1 MRNPFGRDLAIDI
14 GTANTVIYQSNNG
27 IVLNEPSVVCINTDT
42 GEILSVGQEARK
54 MVGRTPGH
62 IVSIK
67 PLKDGVVADFE
78 TAQKMLRMFLSQ
90 VGVRKFISKP
100 IVVVAVPPVVTSV
113 EHRAI
118 KDAAYA
124 AGAKKVYIME
134 EPMAAAIGAGLPI
147 QEPMGSMIVD
157 IGGGTTDVAVISL
170 GGIVTSRSIR
180 VGGDAIDSA
189 IVNYIKNHYNLMI
202 GERTAEEVKMAIGSA
217 IRLSGE
223 SDARIRGRDLVSGL
237 PKDLM
242 VSPKEIREAIE
253 DQISKIIGAIKATL
267 DETPPDLVA
276 DLSRTG
282 IVLAGGGAL
291 LKGLPERLI
300 KETGMP
306 VRVAEDPL
314 YSVVNGAGRCCNR
327 FWLRKAAK
335 TNYFQAIG
343 VWYFADLPSPEDL
356 PRMRRQI
363 HGSTKMIIQMIFS
376 RFFRNLDFAVAGS
389 SGIFHFGSN
398 SFPRFS
404 KTA

>member
-1 MRNPFGRDLAIDI
+1 MQNPFGRNLAIDI
-14 GTANTVIYQSNNG
+14 GTANTVIYQSNGG
-27 IVLNEPSVVCINTDT
+27 IVLNEPSIVCINTDT
-42 GEILSVGQEARK
+42 GEILSVGHEARK
-54 MVGRTPGH
+54 MVGRTPAH

-78 TAQKMLRMFLSQ
+78 TAQKMLRMFMAK
-90 VGVRKFISKP
+90 VGVKRLFTKP

-147 QEPMGSMIVD
+147 QEPIGSMIVD

-170 GGIVTSRSIR
+170 GGIVTSRSVR
-180 VGGDAIDSA
+180 VGGDAFDAA
-189 IVNYIKNHYNLMI
+189 IVNYIKSAYNLMI
-202 GERTAEEVKMAIGSA
+202 GERTAEELKMAIGSA
-217 IRLSGE
+217 AKLSGE
-223 SDARIRGRDLVSGL
+223 SAARIRGRDLVSGL
-237 PKDLM
+237 PKDLI
-242 VSPKEIREAIE
+242 VSPEEIRSAIE
-253 DQISKIIGAIKATL
+253 DQLLKIIAAIKATL

-291 LKGLPERLI
+291 LKGLCERLT

-314 YSVVNGAGRCCNR
+314 YSVVNGAGKCVEN
-327 FWLRKAAK
+327 
-335 TNYFQAIG
+335 IG
-343 VWYFADLPSPEDL
+343 LLQQILAPEK
-356 PRMRRQI
+356 R
-363 HGSTKMIIQMIFS
+363 
-376 RFFRNLDFAVAGS
+376 
-389 SGIFHFGSN
+389 
-398 SFPRFS
+398 
-404 KTA
+404 

>member
-1 MRNPFGRDLAIDI
+1 MQNPFGRNLAIDI
-14 GTANTVIYQSNNG
+14 GTANTVIYQSNGG
-27 IVLNEPSVVCINTDT
+27 IVLNEPSIVCINTDT
-42 GEILSVGQEARK
+42 GEILSVGHEARK
-54 MVGRTPGH
+54 MVGRTPAH

-78 TAQKMLRMFLSQ
+78 TAQKMLRMFMAK
-90 VGVRKFISKP
+90 VGVKKLFTKP

-147 QEPMGSMIVD
+147 QEPIGSMIVD

-170 GGIVTSRSIR
+170 GGIVTSRSVR
-180 VGGDAIDSA
+180 VGGDAFDAA
-189 IVNYIKNHYNLMI
+189 IVNYIKSAYNLMI

-217 IRLSGE
+217 AKLSGE
-223 SDARIRGRDLVSGL
+223 SAARIRGRDLVSGL

-242 VSPKEIREAIE
+242 VSPEEIRGAIE
-253 DQISKIIGAIKATL
+253 DQLLKIISAIKATL

-291 LKGLPERLI
+291 LKGLCERLT

-314 YSVVNGAGRCCNR
+314 YSVVNGAGKCVEN
-327 FWLRKAAK
+327 
-335 TNYFQAIG
+335 IG
-343 VWYFADLPSPEDL
+343 LLQQILAPEK
-356 PRMRRQI
+356 R
-363 HGSTKMIIQMIFS
+363 
-376 RFFRNLDFAVAGS
+376 
-389 SGIFHFGSN
+389 
-398 SFPRFS
+398 
-404 KTA
+404 

>member
-1 MRNPFGRDLAIDI
+1 MQNPFGRNLAIDI

-27 IVLNEPSVVCINTDT
+27 IVLNEPSIVCINTDT
-42 GEILSVGQEARK
+42 GEILSVGHEARS
-54 MVGRTPGH
+54 MVGRTPAH

-78 TAQKMLRMFLSQ
+78 TAQKMLRMFLTK
-90 VGVRKFISKP
+90 VGVKRLFTKP
-100 IVVVAVPPVVTSV
+100 IIVVAVPPVVTSV

-147 QEPMGSMIVD
+147 QEPIGSMIVD

-170 GGIVTSRSIR
+170 GGIVTSRSVR
-180 VGGDAIDSA
+180 VGGDAFDAA
-189 IVNYIKNHYNLMI
+189 IVNYVKSAYNLMI

-217 IRLSGE
+217 AKLSGE
-223 SDARIRGRDLVSGL
+223 SNARIRGRDLVSGL

-242 VSPKEIREAIE
+242 VSPEEIRGAIE
-253 DQISKIIGAIKATL
+253 DQLQKVIAAIKATL

-291 LKGLPERLI
+291 LKGLCERLN

-306 VRVAEDPL
+306 VRVADDPL
-314 YSVVNGAGRCCNR
+314 YSVVNGAGKCVEN
-327 FWLRKAAK
+327 
-335 TNYFQAIG
+335 IG
-343 VWYFADLPSPEDL
+343 LLQQILAPEK
-356 PRMRRQI
+356 R
-363 HGSTKMIIQMIFS
+363 
-376 RFFRNLDFAVAGS
+376 
-389 SGIFHFGSN
+389 
-398 SFPRFS
+398 
-404 KTA
+404 

>member
-1 MRNPFGRDLAIDI
+1 MRNPFAQNLAIDI
-14 GTANTVIYQSNNG
+14 GTANTVIYQSNSG

-42 GEILSVGQEARK
+42 GEILSVGHEARK
-54 MVGRTPGH
+54 MVGRTPSH

-78 TAQKMLRMFLSQ
+78 TAQKMLRMFMAI
-90 VGVRKFISKP
+90 VGVKRLFVKP

-124 AGAKKVYIME
+124 AGAKKVYIMA

-147 QEPMGSMIVD
+147 QEPIGSMIVD

-170 GGIVTSRSIR
+170 GGIVTSRSVR
-180 VGGDAIDSA
+180 VGGDAFDIS
-189 IVNYIKNHYNLMI
+189 IVNYIKNTYNLLI

-217 IRLSGE
+217 AKLSGE

-242 VSPKEIREAIE
+242 VTPKEIRDAIE
-253 DQISKIIGAIKATL
+253 DQLSKIISAIKATL

-291 LKGLPERLI
+291 LKGLSERLT

-314 YSVVNGAGRCCNR
+314 YSVVNGAGKCVENIDM
-327 FWLRKAAK
+327 LQQILA
-335 TNYFQAIG
+335 
-343 VWYFADLPSPEDL
+343 PEK
-356 PRMRRQI
+356 R
-363 HGSTKMIIQMIFS
+363 
-376 RFFRNLDFAVAGS
+376 
-389 SGIFHFGSN
+389 
-398 SFPRFS
+398 
-404 KTA
+404 

>member
-1 MRNPFGRDLAIDI
+1 MRNPFDRNLAIDI
-14 GTANTVIYQSNNG
+14 GTANTVIYQSNGG
-27 IVLNEPSVVCINTDT
+27 IVLNEPSIVCINTDT
-42 GEILSVGQEARK
+42 GEILSVGHEARK
-54 MVGRTPGH
+54 MVGRTPAH
-62 IVSIK
+62 IVPIK

-78 TAQKMLRMFLSQ
+78 TAQKMLRMFMAK
-90 VGVRKFISKP
+90 VGVKRLFTKP

-147 QEPMGSMIVD
+147 QEPIGSMIVD

-170 GGIVTSRSIR
+170 GGIVTSRSVR
-180 VGGDAIDSA
+180 VGGDAFDAA
-189 IVNYIKNHYNLMI
+189 IVNYIKSAYNLMI

-217 IRLSGE
+217 AKLSGE
-223 SDARIRGRDLVSGL
+223 SAARIRGRDLVSGL

-242 VSPKEIREAIE
+242 VSPEEIRSAIE
-253 DQISKIIGAIKATL
+253 DQLLKIITAIKATL

-291 LKGLPERLI
+291 LKGLCERLT

-314 YSVVNGAGRCCNR
+314 YSVVTGAGKCVEN
-327 FWLRKAAK
+327 
-335 TNYFQAIG
+335 IG
-343 VWYFADLPSPEDL
+343 LLQQILAPEK
-356 PRMRRQI
+356 R
-363 HGSTKMIIQMIFS
+363 
-376 RFFRNLDFAVAGS
+376 
-389 SGIFHFGSN
+389 
-398 SFPRFS
+398 
-404 KTA
+404 

>member
-1 MRNPFGRDLAIDI
+1 MRNPFGRNLAIDI

-27 IVLNEPSVVCINTDT
+27 IVLNEPSIVCINTDS
-42 GEILSVGQEARK
+42 GEILSVGHEARS
-54 MVGRTPGH
+54 MVGRTPAH

-78 TAQKMLRMFLSQ
+78 TAQKMLRMFLTK
-90 VGVRKFISKP
+90 VGVKKLLTKP
-100 IVVVAVPPVVTSV
+100 IIVVAVPPVVTSV

-147 QEPMGSMIVD
+147 QEPIGSMIVD

-170 GGIVTSRSIR
+170 GGIVTSRSVR
-180 VGGDAIDSA
+180 VGGDAFDAA
-189 IVNYIKNHYNLMI
+189 IVNYVKSEYNLMI

-217 IRLSGE
+217 AKLSGE

-242 VSPKEIREAIE
+242 VSPAEIRGAIE
-253 DQISKIIGAIKATL
+253 DQLQKVIAAIKATL

-291 LKGLPERLI
+291 LKGLCERLN

-306 VRVAEDPL
+306 VRVADDPL
-314 YSVVNGAGRCCNR
+314 YSVVNGAGKCVEN
-327 FWLRKAAK
+327 
-335 TNYFQAIG
+335 IG
-343 VWYFADLPSPEDL
+343 LLQQILAPEK
-356 PRMRRQI
+356 R
-363 HGSTKMIIQMIFS
+363 
-376 RFFRNLDFAVAGS
+376 
-389 SGIFHFGSN
+389 
-398 SFPRFS
+398 
-404 KTA
+404 

>member
-1 MRNPFGRDLAIDI
+1 MRSPFGRNLAIDI
-14 GTANTVIYQSNNG
+14 GTANTVIYQSNSG

-78 TAQKMLRMFLSQ
+78 TAQKMLRAFMEM
-90 VGVRKFISKP
+90 VGVRKFLAKP

-134 EPMAAAIGAGLPI
+134 EPMAAAIGVGLPI
-147 QEPMGSMIVD
+147 QEPIGSMIVD

-170 GGIVTSRSIR
+170 GGIVISQSIR
-180 VGGDAIDSA
+180 IGGDAMDNA
-189 IVNYIKNHYNLMI
+189 IINYIKNSYSLMI

-217 IRLSGE
+217 ARLNGE
-223 SDARIRGRDLVSGL
+223 RNARIRGRHLVSGL

-242 VSPKEIREAIE
+242 VTPKEIREAIE
-253 DQISKIIGAIKATL
+253 DQVAKIVSAIKATL

-291 LKGLPERLI
+291 LKGFSERLM

-306 VRVAEDPL
+306 VRVADDPL
-314 YSVVNGAGRCCNR
+314 YSVVHGAGRCVENIEM
-327 FWLRKAAK
+327 LK
-335 TNYFQAIG
+335 QIL
-343 VWYFADLPSPEDL
+343 VPE
-356 PRMRRQI
+356 
-363 HGSTKMIIQMIFS
+363 S
-376 RFFRNLDFAVAGS
+376 R
-389 SGIFHFGSN
+389 
-398 SFPRFS
+398 
-404 KTA
+404 

>member
-1 MRNPFGRDLAIDI
+1 MQNPFGRNLAIDI
-14 GTANTVIYQSNNG
+14 GNANTVIYQSNGG
-27 IVLNEPSVVCINTDT
+27 IVLNEPSIVCINTDT
-42 GEILSVGQEARK
+42 VEILSVGHEARK
-54 MVGRTPGH
+54 MVGRTPAH

-78 TAQKMLRMFLSQ
+78 TAQKMLRMFMAK
-90 VGVRKFISKP
+90 VGVKRLFTKP

-147 QEPMGSMIVD
+147 QEPIGSMIVD

-170 GGIVTSRSIR
+170 GGIVTSRSVR
-180 VGGDAIDSA
+180 VGGDAFDAA
-189 IVNYIKNHYNLMI
+189 IVNYIKSAYNLMI
-202 GERTAEEVKMAIGSA
+202 GERTAEELKMAIGSA
-217 IRLSGE
+217 AKLSGE
-223 SDARIRGRDLVSGL
+223 SAARIRGRDLVSGL

-242 VSPKEIREAIE
+242 VSPEEIRSAIE
-253 DQISKIIGAIKATL
+253 DQLLKIIAAIKATL

-291 LKGLPERLI
+291 LKGLCERLT

-314 YSVVNGAGRCCNR
+314 YSVVNGAGKCVEN
-327 FWLRKAAK
+327 
-335 TNYFQAIG
+335 IG
-343 VWYFADLPSPEDL
+343 LLQQILAPEK
-356 PRMRRQI
+356 R
-363 HGSTKMIIQMIFS
+363 
-376 RFFRNLDFAVAGS
+376 
-389 SGIFHFGSN
+389 
-398 SFPRFS
+398 
-404 KTA
+404 

>member
-1 MRNPFGRDLAIDI
+1 MQNPFGRNLAIDI

-27 IVLNEPSVVCINTDT
+27 IVLNEPSIVCINTDS
-42 GEILSVGQEARK
+42 GEILSVGHEARS
-54 MVGRTPGH
+54 MVGRTPAH

-78 TAQKMLRMFLSQ
+78 TAQKMLRMFLTK
-90 VGVRKFISKP
+90 VGVKKLFTKP
-100 IVVVAVPPVVTSV
+100 IIVVAVPPVVTSV

-147 QEPMGSMIVD
+147 QEPIGSMIVD

-170 GGIVTSRSIR
+170 GGIVTSRSVR
-180 VGGDAIDSA
+180 VGGDAFDAA
-189 IVNYIKNHYNLMI
+189 IVNYIKSAYNLMI

-217 IRLSGE
+217 AKLSGE

-242 VSPKEIREAIE
+242 VSPAEIRGAIE
-253 DQISKIIGAIKATL
+253 DQLQKVIAAIKATL

-291 LKGLPERLI
+291 LKGLCERLN

-306 VRVAEDPL
+306 VRVADDPL
-314 YSVVNGAGRCCNR
+314 YSVVNGAGKCVEN
-327 FWLRKAAK
+327 
-335 TNYFQAIG
+335 IG
-343 VWYFADLPSPEDL
+343 LLQQILAPEK
-356 PRMRRQI
+356 R
-363 HGSTKMIIQMIFS
+363 
-376 RFFRNLDFAVAGS
+376 
-389 SGIFHFGSN
+389 
-398 SFPRFS
+398 
-404 KTA
+404 

>member
-1 MRNPFGRDLAIDI
+1 MQNPFGRNLAIDI

-27 IVLNEPSVVCINTDT
+27 IVLNEPSIVCINTDS
-42 GEILSVGQEARK
+42 GEILSVGHEARS
-54 MVGRTPGH
+54 MVGRTPAH

-78 TAQKMLRMFLSQ
+78 TAQKMLRMFLTK
-90 VGVRKFISKP
+90 VGVKKLFTKP
-100 IVVVAVPPVVTSV
+100 IIVVAVPPVVTSV

-147 QEPMGSMIVD
+147 QEPIGSMIVD

-170 GGIVTSRSIR
+170 GGIVTSRSVR
-180 VGGDAIDSA
+180 VVGDAFDAA
-189 IVNYIKNHYNLMI
+189 IVNFIKRAYHLGI

-217 IRLSGE
+217 SKLSGE

-242 VSPKEIREAIE
+242 VSPEEIRGAIE
-253 DQISKIIGAIKATL
+253 DQLLKIIAAIKATL

-291 LKGLPERLI
+291 LKGLCERLN

-314 YSVVNGAGRCCNR
+314 YSVVNGAGKCVEN
-327 FWLRKAAK
+327 
-335 TNYFQAIG
+335 IG
-343 VWYFADLPSPEDL
+343 LLQQILAPEK
-356 PRMRRQI
+356 R
-363 HGSTKMIIQMIFS
+363 
-376 RFFRNLDFAVAGS
+376 
-389 SGIFHFGSN
+389 
-398 SFPRFS
+398 
-404 KTA
+404 

>member
-1 MRNPFGRDLAIDI
+1 MQNPFGRNLAIDI
-14 GTANTVIYQSNNG
+14 GTANTVIYQSNGG
-27 IVLNEPSVVCINTDT
+27 IVLNEPSIVCINTDT
-42 GEILSVGQEARK
+42 GEILSVGHEARK
-54 MVGRTPGH
+54 MVGRTPAH

-78 TAQKMLRMFLSQ
+78 TAQKMLRMFLTK
-90 VGVRKFISKP
+90 VGVKRLFTKP
-100 IVVVAVPPVVTSV
+100 IIVVAVPPVVTSV

-147 QEPMGSMIVD
+147 QEPIGSMIVD

-170 GGIVTSRSIR
+170 GGIVTSRSVR
-180 VGGDAIDSA
+180 VGGDAFDAA
-189 IVNYIKNHYNLMI
+189 IVNYIKSAYNLMI

-217 IRLSGE
+217 AKLSGE
-223 SDARIRGRDLVSGL
+223 SAARIRGRDLVSGL

-242 VSPKEIREAIE
+242 VSPEEIRGAIE
-253 DQISKIIGAIKATL
+253 DQLLKVISAIKATL

-291 LKGLPERLI
+291 LKGLCERLT
-300 KETGMP
+300 KETGIP

-314 YSVVNGAGRCCNR
+314 YSVVNGAGKCVEN
-327 FWLRKAAK
+327 
-335 TNYFQAIG
+335 IG
-343 VWYFADLPSPEDL
+343 LLQQILAPEK
-356 PRMRRQI
+356 R
-363 HGSTKMIIQMIFS
+363 
-376 RFFRNLDFAVAGS
+376 
-389 SGIFHFGSN
+389 
-398 SFPRFS
+398 
-404 KTA
+404 

>member
-1 MRNPFGRDLAIDI
+1 MRSPFGRNLAIDI

-42 GEILSVGQEARK
+42 GEILSVGHEARK
-54 MVGRTPGH
+54 MVGRTPAH

-78 TAQKMLRMFLSQ
+78 TAQKMLRMFMGM
-90 VGVRKFISKP
+90 VGVKRLFTKP
-100 IVVVAVPPVVTSV
+100 IIVVAVPPVVTSV

-147 QEPMGSMIVD
+147 QEPIGSMIVD

-170 GGIVTSRSIR
+170 GGIVTSRSVR
-180 VGGDAIDSA
+180 VGGDAFDTA
-189 IVNYIKNHYNLMI
+189 IVNYIKSAYNLLI

-217 IRLSGE
+217 AKLSGE

-242 VSPKEIREAIE
+242 VTPKEIRDAIE
-253 DQISKIIGAIKATL
+253 DQLLKIISAIKATL

-291 LKGLPERLI
+291 LKGLSERLT

-314 YSVVNGAGRCCNR
+314 YCVVTGAGKCVEN
-327 FWLRKAAK
+327 
-335 TNYFQAIG
+335 IG
-343 VWYFADLPSPEDL
+343 ML
-356 PRMRRQI
+356 RQI
-363 HGSTKMIIQMIFS
+363 LAPEK
-376 RFFRNLDFAVAGS
+376 R
-389 SGIFHFGSN
+389 
-398 SFPRFS
+398 
-404 KTA
+404 

>member
-1 MRNPFGRDLAIDI
+1 MRNPFGRNLAIDI

-27 IVLNEPSVVCINTDT
+27 IVLNEPSIVCVNTDN
-42 GEILSVGQEARK
+42 GEILSVGHEARK
-54 MVGRTPGH
+54 MVGRTPAH

-78 TAQKMLRMFLSQ
+78 TAQKMLRMFMGV
-90 VGVRKFISKP
+90 VGIRRIFAKP
-100 IVVVAVPPVVTSV
+100 IIVVAVPPVVTSV

-147 QEPMGSMIVD
+147 QEPIGSMIVD

-170 GGIVTSRSIR
+170 GGIVTSRSVRI
-180 VGGDAIDSA
+180 GGDAFDAA
-189 IVNYIKNHYNLMI
+189 IVNYIKSEYNLLI

-217 IRLSGE
+217 AKLSGE

-242 VSPKEIREAIE
+242 VTPKEIREAIE
-253 DQISKIIGAIKATL
+253 DQLVKIISAIKATL

-291 LKGLPERLI
+291 LKGLSERLT

-314 YSVVNGAGRCCNR
+314 YSVVTGAGKCVENISM
-327 FWLRKAAK
+327 LQQILA
-335 TNYFQAIG
+335 
-343 VWYFADLPSPEDL
+343 PEK
-356 PRMRRQI
+356 R
-363 HGSTKMIIQMIFS
+363 
-376 RFFRNLDFAVAGS
+376 
-389 SGIFHFGSN
+389 
-398 SFPRFS
+398 
-404 KTA
+404 

>member
-1 MRNPFGRDLAIDI
+1 MQNPFGRNLAIDI

-27 IVLNEPSVVCINTDT
+27 IVLNEPSIVCINTDS
-42 GEILSVGQEARK
+42 GEILSVGHEARS
-54 MVGRTPGH
+54 MVGRTPAH

-78 TAQKMLRMFLSQ
+78 TAQKMLRMFLTK
-90 VGVRKFISKP
+90 VGVKRLFTKP
-100 IVVVAVPPVVTSV
+100 IIVVAVPPVVTSV

-147 QEPMGSMIVD
+147 QEPIGSMIVD

-170 GGIVTSRSIR
+170 GGIVTSRSVR
-180 VGGDAIDSA
+180 VGGDAFDAA
-189 IVNYIKNHYNLMI
+189 IVNYVKSAYNLMI

-217 IRLSGE
+217 AKLSGE
-223 SDARIRGRDLVSGL
+223 SNARIRGRDLVSGL

-242 VSPKEIREAIE
+242 VSPEEIRGAIE
-253 DQISKIIGAIKATL
+253 DQLQKVIAAIKATL

-291 LKGLPERLI
+291 LKGLCERLT

-314 YSVVNGAGRCCNR
+314 YSVVNGAGKCVEN
-327 FWLRKAAK
+327 
-335 TNYFQAIG
+335 IG
-343 VWYFADLPSPEDL
+343 LLQQILAPEK
-356 PRMRRQI
+356 R
-363 HGSTKMIIQMIFS
+363 
-376 RFFRNLDFAVAGS
+376 
-389 SGIFHFGSN
+389 
-398 SFPRFS
+398 
-404 KTA
+404 

>member
-1 MRNPFGRDLAIDI
+1 MQNPFGRNLAIDI
-14 GTANTVIYQSNNG
+14 GTANTVIYQSNGG
-27 IVLNEPSVVCINTDT
+27 IVLNEPSIVCINTDT
-42 GEILSVGQEARK
+42 GEILSVGHEARK
-54 MVGRTPGH
+54 MVGRTPAH

-78 TAQKMLRMFLSQ
+78 TAQKMLRMFMAK
-90 VGVRKFISKP
+90 VGVKRLFTKP

-147 QEPMGSMIVD
+147 QEPIGSMIVD

-170 GGIVTSRSIR
+170 GGIVTSRSVR
-180 VGGDAIDSA
+180 VGGDAFDAA
-189 IVNYIKNHYNLMI
+189 IVNYIKSAYNLMI

-217 IRLSGE
+217 AKLSGE
-223 SDARIRGRDLVSGL
+223 SAARIRGRDLVSGL

-242 VSPKEIREAIE
+242 VSPEEIRGAIE
-253 DQISKIIGAIKATL
+253 DQLLKVISAIKATL

-291 LKGLPERLI
+291 LKGLCERLT

-314 YSVVNGAGRCCNR
+314 YSVVNGAGKCVEN
-327 FWLRKAAK
+327 
-335 TNYFQAIG
+335 IG
-343 VWYFADLPSPEDL
+343 LLQQILAPEK
-356 PRMRRQI
+356 R
-363 HGSTKMIIQMIFS
+363 
-376 RFFRNLDFAVAGS
+376 
-389 SGIFHFGSN
+389 
-398 SFPRFS
+398 
-404 KTA
+404 

>member
-1 MRNPFGRDLAIDI
+1 MQNPFGRNLAIDI
-14 GTANTVIYQSNNG
+14 GTANTVIYQSNGG
-27 IVLNEPSVVCINTDT
+27 IVLNEPSIVCINTDT
-42 GEILSVGQEARK
+42 GEILSVGHEARK
-54 MVGRTPGH
+54 MVGRTPAH

-78 TAQKMLRMFLSQ
+78 TAQKMLRMFMAK
-90 VGVRKFISKP
+90 VGVKRLFTKP

-147 QEPMGSMIVD
+147 QEPIGSMIVD

-170 GGIVTSRSIR
+170 GGIVTSRSVR
-180 VGGDAIDSA
+180 VGGDAFDAS
-189 IVNYIKNHYNLMI
+189 IVNYIKSAYNLMI

-217 IRLSGE
+217 AKLSGE
-223 SDARIRGRDLVSGL
+223 SAARIRGRDLVSGL

-242 VSPKEIREAIE
+242 VSPEEIRSAIE
-253 DQISKIIGAIKATL
+253 DQLLKVIAAIKATL

-291 LKGLPERLI
+291 LKGLCERLN

-306 VRVAEDPL
+306 VRVADDPL
-314 YSVVNGAGRCCNR
+314 YSVVNGAGKCVEN
-327 FWLRKAAK
+327 
-335 TNYFQAIG
+335 IG
-343 VWYFADLPSPEDL
+343 LLQQILAPEK
-356 PRMRRQI
+356 R
-363 HGSTKMIIQMIFS
+363 
-376 RFFRNLDFAVAGS
+376 
-389 SGIFHFGSN
+389 
-398 SFPRFS
+398 
-404 KTA
+404 

>member
-1 MRNPFGRDLAIDI
+1 MSQHKPTLIFTQLHLPSKAGLGLKSNSPKYAVDGEVRLMRNPFGRNLAIDI

-27 IVLNEPSVVCINTDT
+27 IVLNEPSIVCINTDN
-42 GEILSVGQEARK
+42 GEILSVGHEARN
-54 MVGRTPGH
+54 MVGRTPAH

-78 TAQKMLRMFLSQ
+78 TAQKMLRIFMGK
-90 VGVRKFISKP
+90 VGVKKLFTKT

-147 QEPMGSMIVD
+147 QEPIGSMIVD

-170 GGIVTSRSIR
+170 GGIVISRSVR
-180 VGGDAIDSA
+180 VGGDAFDAA
-189 IVNYIKNHYNLMI
+189 IVNYIKSAYNLMI

-217 IRLSGE
+217 AKLSGE
-223 SDARIRGRDLVSGL
+223 SSARIRGRDLVSGL

-242 VSPKEIREAIE
+242 VSPEEIRGAIE
-253 DQISKIIGAIKATL
+253 DQLLKIIAAIKATL

-291 LKGLPERLI
+291 LKGLCERLT

-314 YSVVNGAGRCCNR
+314 YSVVNGAGKCVENIA
-327 FWLRKAAK
+327 LLQQILA
-335 TNYFQAIG
+335 
-343 VWYFADLPSPEDL
+343 PEK
-356 PRMRRQI
+356 R
-363 HGSTKMIIQMIFS
+363 
-376 RFFRNLDFAVAGS
+376 
-389 SGIFHFGSN
+389 
-398 SFPRFS
+398 
-404 KTA
+404 

>member
-1 MRNPFGRDLAIDI
+1 MQNPFGRNLAIDI

-27 IVLNEPSVVCINTDT
+27 IVLNEPSIVCINTDT
-42 GEILSVGQEARK
+42 GEILSVGHEARS
-54 MVGRTPGH
+54 MVGRTPAH

-78 TAQKMLRMFLSQ
+78 TAQKMLRMFLTK
-90 VGVRKFISKP
+90 VGVKRLFTKP
-100 IVVVAVPPVVTSV
+100 IIVVAVPPVVTSV

-147 QEPMGSMIVD
+147 QEPIGSMIVD

-170 GGIVTSRSIR
+170 GGIVTSRSVR
-180 VGGDAIDSA
+180 VGGDAFDAA
-189 IVNYIKNHYNLMI
+189 IVNYVKSAYNLMI

-217 IRLSGE
+217 AKLSGE
-223 SDARIRGRDLVSGL
+223 SNARIRGRDLVSGL

-242 VSPKEIREAIE
+242 VSPEEIRGAIE
-253 DQISKIIGAIKATL
+253 DQLQKVIAAIKATL

-291 LKGLPERLI
+291 LKGLCERLT

-314 YSVVNGAGRCCNR
+314 YSVVNGAGKCVEN
-327 FWLRKAAK
+327 
-335 TNYFQAIG
+335 IG
-343 VWYFADLPSPEDL
+343 LLQQILAPEK
-356 PRMRRQI
+356 R
-363 HGSTKMIIQMIFS
+363 
-376 RFFRNLDFAVAGS
+376 
-389 SGIFHFGSN
+389 
-398 SFPRFS
+398 
-404 KTA
+404 

>member
-1 MRNPFGRDLAIDI
+1 MQNPFGRNLAIDI
-14 GTANTVIYQSNNG
+14 GTANTVIYQSNGG
-27 IVLNEPSVVCINTDT
+27 IVLNEPSIVCINTDT
-42 GEILSVGQEARK
+42 GEILSVGHEARK
-54 MVGRTPGH
+54 MVGRTPAH

-78 TAQKMLRMFLSQ
+78 TAQKMLRMFMAK
-90 VGVRKFISKP
+90 VGVKKLFTKP

-147 QEPMGSMIVD
+147 QEPIGSMIVD

-170 GGIVTSRSIR
+170 GGIVTSRSVR
-180 VGGDAIDSA
+180 VGGDAFDAA
-189 IVNYIKNHYNLMI
+189 IVNYIKSAYNLMI

-217 IRLSGE
+217 AKLSGE
-223 SDARIRGRDLVSGL
+223 SAARIRGRDLVSGL

-242 VSPKEIREAIE
+242 VSPEEIRGAIE
-253 DQISKIIGAIKATL
+253 DQLLKVISAIKATL

-291 LKGLPERLI
+291 LKGLCERLT

-314 YSVVNGAGRCCNR
+314 YSVVNGAGKCVEN
-327 FWLRKAAK
+327 
-335 TNYFQAIG
+335 IG
-343 VWYFADLPSPEDL
+343 LLQQILAPEK
-356 PRMRRQI
+356 R
-363 HGSTKMIIQMIFS
+363 
-376 RFFRNLDFAVAGS
+376 
-389 SGIFHFGSN
+389 
-398 SFPRFS
+398 
-404 KTA
+404 

>member
-1 MRNPFGRDLAIDI
+1 MQNPFGRNLAIDI
-14 GTANTVIYQSNNG
+14 GTANTVIYQSNGG
-27 IVLNEPSVVCINTDT
+27 IVLNEPSIVCINTDT
-42 GEILSVGQEARK
+42 GEILSVGHEARK
-54 MVGRTPGH
+54 MVGRTPAH

-78 TAQKMLRMFLSQ
+78 TAQKMLRMFMAK
-90 VGVRKFISKP
+90 VGVKKLFTKP

-147 QEPMGSMIVD
+147 QEPIGSMIVD

-170 GGIVTSRSIR
+170 GGIVTSRSVR
-180 VGGDAIDSA
+180 VGGDAFDAA
-189 IVNYIKNHYNLMI
+189 IVNYIKSAYNLMI

-217 IRLSGE
+217 AKLSGE
-223 SDARIRGRDLVSGL
+223 SAARIRGRDLVSGL

-242 VSPKEIREAIE
+242 ISPEEIRGAIE
-253 DQISKIIGAIKATL
+253 DQLLKVISAIKATL

-291 LKGLPERLI
+291 LKGLCERLT

-314 YSVVNGAGRCCNR
+314 YSVVNGAGKCVEN
-327 FWLRKAAK
+327 
-335 TNYFQAIG
+335 IG
-343 VWYFADLPSPEDL
+343 LLQQILAPEK
-356 PRMRRQI
+356 R
-363 HGSTKMIIQMIFS
+363 
-376 RFFRNLDFAVAGS
+376 
-389 SGIFHFGSN
+389 
-398 SFPRFS
+398 
-404 KTA
+404 

>member
-1 MRNPFGRDLAIDI
+1 MQNPFGRNLAIDI

-27 IVLNEPSVVCINTDT
+27 IVLNEPSIVCINTDT
-42 GEILSVGQEARK
+42 GEILSVGHEARN
-54 MVGRTPGH
+54 MVGRTPAH

-78 TAQKMLRMFLSQ
+78 TAQKMLRMFMAK
-90 VGVRKFISKP
+90 VGVKKLFTKP

-147 QEPMGSMIVD
+147 QEPIGSMIVD

-170 GGIVTSRSIR
+170 GGIVTSRSVR
-180 VGGDAIDSA
+180 VGGDAFDAA
-189 IVNYIKNHYNLMI
+189 IVNYVKSAYNLMI

-217 IRLSGE
+217 AKLSGE
-223 SDARIRGRDLVSGL
+223 SNARIRGRDLVSGL

-242 VSPKEIREAIE
+242 VSPEEIRGAIE
-253 DQISKIIGAIKATL
+253 DQLQKVIAAIKATL

-291 LKGLPERLI
+291 LKGLCERLT

-314 YSVVNGAGRCCNR
+314 YSVVNGAGKCVEN
-327 FWLRKAAK
+327 
-335 TNYFQAIG
+335 IG
-343 VWYFADLPSPEDL
+343 LLQQILAPEK
-356 PRMRRQI
+356 R
-363 HGSTKMIIQMIFS
+363 
-376 RFFRNLDFAVAGS
+376 
-389 SGIFHFGSN
+389 
-398 SFPRFS
+398 
-404 KTA
+404 

>member
-1 MRNPFGRDLAIDI
+1 MQNPFGRNLAIDI

-27 IVLNEPSVVCINTDT
+27 IVLNEPSIVCINTDS
-42 GEILSVGQEARK
+42 GEILSVGHEARS
-54 MVGRTPGH
+54 MVGRTPAH

-78 TAQKMLRMFLSQ
+78 TAQKMLRMFLTK
-90 VGVRKFISKP
+90 VGVKKLFTKP
-100 IVVVAVPPVVTSV
+100 IIVVAVPPVVTSV

-147 QEPMGSMIVD
+147 QEPIGSMIVD

-170 GGIVTSRSIR
+170 GGIVTSRSVR
-180 VGGDAIDSA
+180 VGGDAFDAA
-189 IVNYIKNHYNLMI
+189 IVNYIKSAYNLMI

-217 IRLSGE
+217 AKLSGE

-242 VSPKEIREAIE
+242 VSPAEIRGAIE
-253 DQISKIIGAIKATL
+253 DQLQKVIAAIKATL

-291 LKGLPERLI
+291 LKGLCERLNN
-300 KETGMP
+300 ETGMP
-306 VRVAEDPL
+306 VRVADDPL
-314 YSVVNGAGRCCNR
+314 YSVVNGAGKCVEN
-327 FWLRKAAK
+327 
-335 TNYFQAIG
+335 IG
-343 VWYFADLPSPEDL
+343 LLQQILAPEK
-356 PRMRRQI
+356 R
-363 HGSTKMIIQMIFS
+363 
-376 RFFRNLDFAVAGS
+376 
-389 SGIFHFGSN
+389 
-398 SFPRFS
+398 
-404 KTA
+404 

>member
-1 MRNPFGRDLAIDI
+1 MRNPFDRNLAIDI
-14 GTANTVIYQSNNG
+14 GTANTVIYQSNGG
-27 IVLNEPSVVCINTDT
+27 IVLNEPSIVCKNTDT
-42 GEILSVGQEARK
+42 GEILSVGHEARK
-54 MVGRTPGH
+54 MVGRTPAH
-62 IVSIK
+62 IVPIK

-78 TAQKMLRMFLSQ
+78 TAQKMLRMFMAK
-90 VGVRKFISKP
+90 VGVKRLFTKP
-100 IVVVAVPPVVTSV
+100 IVVVAVPPIVTSV

-147 QEPMGSMIVD
+147 QEPIGSMIVD

-170 GGIVTSRSIR
+170 GGIVTSRSVR
-180 VGGDAIDSA
+180 VGGDAFDAA
-189 IVNYIKNHYNLMI
+189 IVNYIKSAYNLMI

-217 IRLSGE
+217 AKLSGE
-223 SDARIRGRDLVSGL
+223 SAARIRGRDLVSGL

-242 VSPKEIREAIE
+242 VSPEEIRSAIE
-253 DQISKIIGAIKATL
+253 DQLLKIITAIKATL

-291 LKGLPERLI
+291 LKGLCERLT

-314 YSVVNGAGRCCNR
+314 YSVVTGAGKCVEN
-327 FWLRKAAK
+327 
-335 TNYFQAIG
+335 IG
-343 VWYFADLPSPEDL
+343 LLQQILAPEK
-356 PRMRRQI
+356 R
-363 HGSTKMIIQMIFS
+363 
-376 RFFRNLDFAVAGS
+376 
-389 SGIFHFGSN
+389 
-398 SFPRFS
+398 
-404 KTA
+404 

>member
-1 MRNPFGRDLAIDI
+1 MRSLFSRNLAIDI
-14 GTANTVIYQSNNG
+14 GTANTVIYQSNSG

-78 TAQKMLRMFLSQ
+78 IAQKMLRAFMAI
-90 VGVRKFISKP
+90 VGVRRFLAKP

-147 QEPMGSMIVD
+147 QEPIGSMIVD

-170 GGIVTSRSIR
+170 GGIVTSQSIR
-180 VGGDAIDSA
+180 VGGDAMDAA
-189 IVNYIKNHYNLMI
+189 IMNYIKGAYSLMI

-217 IRLSGE
+217 VRLNGE
-223 SDARIRGRDLVSGL
+223 SSARIRGRDLVSGL

-242 VSPKEIREAIE
+242 VTPKEIREAIE
-253 DQISKIIGAIKATL
+253 DQVAKIVSAIKATL

-291 LKGLPERLI
+291 LKGFSERLV

-306 VRVAEDPL
+306 VRVADDPL
-314 YSVVNGAGRCCNR
+314 YSVVHGAGRCVENIEM
-327 FWLRKAAK
+327 LK
-335 TNYFQAIG
+335 
-343 VWYFADLPSPEDL
+343 
-356 PRMRRQI
+356 QI
-363 HGSTKMIIQMIFS
+363 LVAES
-376 RFFRNLDFAVAGS
+376 R
-389 SGIFHFGSN
+389 
-398 SFPRFS
+398 
-404 KTA
+404 

>member
-1 MRNPFGRDLAIDI
+1 MRNPFGRNLAIDI

-27 IVLNEPSVVCINTDT
+27 IVLNEPSIVCINTDT
-42 GEILSVGQEARK
+42 GEILSVGHEARN
-54 MVGRTPGH
+54 MVGRTPAH

-78 TAQKMLRMFLSQ
+78 TAQKMLRMFMAK
-90 VGVRKFISKP
+90 VGVKKLFRKP

-147 QEPMGSMIVD
+147 QEPIGSMIVD

-170 GGIVTSRSIR
+170 GGIVTSRSVR
-180 VGGDAIDSA
+180 VGGDAFDAA
-189 IVNYIKNHYNLMI
+189 IVNYVKSAYNLMI
-202 GERTAEEVKMAIGSA
+202 GDRTAEEVKMAIGSA
-217 IRLSGE
+217 AKLSGE
-223 SDARIRGRDLVSGL
+223 SNARIRGRDLVSGL

-242 VSPKEIREAIE
+242 VSPEEIRGAIE
-253 DQISKIIGAIKATL
+253 DQLLKIIAAIKATL

-291 LKGLPERLI
+291 LKGLSERLT

-314 YSVVNGAGRCCNR
+314 YSVVNGAGKCVEN
-327 FWLRKAAK
+327 
-335 TNYFQAIG
+335 IG
-343 VWYFADLPSPEDL
+343 LLQQILAPEK
-356 PRMRRQI
+356 R
-363 HGSTKMIIQMIFS
+363 
-376 RFFRNLDFAVAGS
+376 
-389 SGIFHFGSN
+389 
-398 SFPRFS
+398 
-404 KTA
+404 